1 MGGTWAEWGGYKAK
15 TEAKRTK
22 DQAAVANKDAAEV
35 SKRQKLVDAVPIAA
49 AAMAELAS
57 AHRGDWLKLSKDQL
71 LACCLARGLPTSG
84 NKPELSSR
92 LSAAPQLLALMPP
105 PLPPPPPPPPLPL
118 MRRPPRRA
126 WRRASA
132 AKSRSWRARRATMRA
147 SPGPRARGLVGVELV
162 GEGIDWQGRVATF
175 STF

>member
-1 MGGTWAEWGGYKAK
+1 M
-15 TEAKRTK
+15 
-22 DQAAVANKDAAEV
+22 ANKDAAEV

-118 MRRPPRRA
+118 MTA
-126 WRRASA
+126 EEGLE
-132 AKSRSWRARRATMRA
+132 ARL
-147 SPGPRARGLVGVELV
+147 RGQEQELESEESDD
-162 GEGIDWQGRVATF
+162 EGQPWP
-175 STF
+175 